1 MGKDEKGQD
10 MDRNQAE
17 ARIKELKQ
25 ELEYHIER
33 YYNQDN
39 PEISDY
45 EYDMKMQELK
55 KLEEDFPERGYGKT
69 RGRVVGA
76 PQCSHAE
83 SSGCVFQRGS
93 GNIRG
98 GDETAAGRAGIC
110 GRKKN

>member
-55 KLEEDFPERGYGKT
+55 KLEEDFPELVSGASPTQK
-69 RGRVVGA
+69 VGGTA
-76 PQCSHAE
+76 KREAGVLVRHNVPMLSLQD
-83 SSGCVFQRGS
+83 VFSR
-93 GNIRG
+93 R
-98 GDETAAGRAGIC
+98 
-110 GRKKN
+110 

>member
-55 KLEEDFPERGYGKT
+55 KLEEDFPELVSGDSPTQK
-69 RGRVVGA
+69 VGGTA
-76 PQCSHAE
+76 KREA
-83 SSGCVFQRGS
+83 GCWCATMFP
-93 GNIRG
+93 
-98 GDETAAGRAGIC
+98 C
-110 GRKKN
+110 